1 MIMGG
6 TAFAA
11 GLTMILALVFA
22 AIAIPILI
30 VGGLVMFLI
39 GVLLPENG
47 AYYFTYDIKKKRMVK
62 KRA

>member
-1 MIMGG
+1 MGG
-6 TAFAA
+6 TAVAA

-22 AIAIPILI
+22 VVAIPILI
-30 VGGLVMFLI
+30 VGGILMFLI
-39 GVLLPENG
+39 GLLIPENG